1 MRTDE
6 LVRALAAGAGA
17 ADTGVAARRY
27 ATALTLGAIGALA
40 VVAIKLGFNPAL
52 AAFAAHPMFWV
63 REAFVLSVAVAG
75 FVAFARLARP
85 GVPAG
90 RAAWATVAPV
100 LAMWALAAVVLLTA
114 SPDARAALVMGS
126 TWRVCP
132 FNIALVSLPVL
143 AAALWA
149 ARGMAPTRPAL
160 AGAAAGVLAGG
171 VGALAYTLHC
181 PEIEAPFLGV
191 WYVLGMA
198 APVILGAAVGAKLLR
213 W

>member
-1 MRTDE
+1 MRTDD
-6 LVRALAAGAGA
+6 LVRALANGAGA
-17 ADTGVAARRY
+17 ADAGVAPRRY

-40 VVAIKLGFNPAL
+40 VVAVKLGFNPAL
-52 AAFAAHPMFWV
+52 AALAAHPMFWV
-63 REAFVLSVAVAG
+63 REAFVLGVAVAG
-75 FVAFARLARP
+75 FVALARLARP
-85 GVPAG
+85 GVPLG
-90 RAAWATVAPV
+90 RAAWAPAAPV
-100 LAMWALAAVVLLTA
+100 ITMWALAAAVLLVA

-132 FNIALVSLPVL
+132 LNITLVSLPVL

-198 APVILGAAVGAKLLR
+198 APVLIGAAIGPKLLR